1 MKKDL
6 LKIALVSLAVAPV
19 FAFAQVEAFQTLK
32 SIVTVIGQIVAIA
45 IPIMFALGILAF
57 FYGLVKYIFGAGSE
71 EQKVKGKDIMIWA
84 LVALFVMASVYG
96 IIALAQRSLGITT
109 ATGTFQPPSVT
120 GVSN

>member
-6 LKIALVSLAVAPV
+6 LKIALVSVVVSPLFV
-19 FAFAQVEAFQTLK
+19 FAQVEAFQTLK
-32 SIVTVIGQIVAIA
+32 SIVQIVGQIVAIA

-71 EQKVKGKDIMIWA
+71 EQKVTGKNIMIWA

-96 IIALAQRSLGITT
+96 IIALAQRSLGITSPD
-109 ATGTFQPPSVT
+109 GQFRPPTVT
-120 GVSN
+120 GVN